1 MSSSK
6 KSTTSNK
13 QSANRAEGQPSSNGS
28 KTKSTH
34 GRELIN
40 TGTDKRY
47 VRRDAKAGQ
56 FVERANEHMERA
68 WGKIYDRSE
77 RTGDSK
83 R

>member
-13 QSANRAEGQPSSNGS
+13 QSAKRADAHPPSNGS
-28 KTKSTH
+28 KKSTH
-34 GRELIN
+34 GRELIDA
-40 TGTDKRY
+40 GADKRY
-47 VRRDAKAGQ
+47 VRRDSKTGR

-77 RTGDSK
+77 RTGASK
-83 R
+83 K

>member
-6 KSTTSNK
+6 KSTASNK
-13 QSANRAEGQPSSNGS
+13 QTAKRTQGSALSNGS
-28 KTKSTH
+28 KSKSAH
-34 GRELIN
+34 GRELTN

-47 VRRDAKAGQ
+47 VRRDSKTGQ

-68 WGKIYDRSE
+68 WSKIYDRSE
-77 RTGDSK
+77 GDRDSK

>member
-13 QSANRAEGQPSSNGS
+13 QSAKRAQGSTLSNGS
-28 KTKSTH
+28 KKKSTH
-34 GRELIN
+34 GREPID
-40 TGTDKRY
+40 TSTDKRY
-47 VRRDAKAGQ
+47 VRRDAKTGR

>member
-6 KSTTSNK
+6 KSTSSNK
-13 QSANRAEGQPSSNGS
+13 QSANLAEGSALSNGS
-28 KTKSTH
+28 KKQSNH
-34 GRELIN
+34 DRELIN

-47 VRRDAKAGQ
+47 VRRDSKTGQ
-56 FVERANEHMERA
+56 FVEQANKHMERA

-77 RTGDSK
+77 RTGASK

>member
-6 KSTTSNK
+6 KSTATNK
-13 QSANRAEGQPSSNGS
+13 QTAKGDQASALSNGS
-28 KTKSTH
+28 KKQGVR
-34 GRELIN
+34 GRELLD

-47 VRRDAKAGQ
+47 VRRDAKVGR
-56 FVERANEHMERA
+56 FVERANEHMEKA

-77 RTGDSK
+77 GARDSK